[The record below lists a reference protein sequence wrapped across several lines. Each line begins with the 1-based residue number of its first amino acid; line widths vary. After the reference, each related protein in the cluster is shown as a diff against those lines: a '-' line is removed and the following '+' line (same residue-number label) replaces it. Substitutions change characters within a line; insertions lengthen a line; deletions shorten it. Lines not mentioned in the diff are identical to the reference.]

1 MMSRITWTVSVLALL
16 LAMLAPAA
24 LLEAAYLDDQRIAND
39 VAARLSGDM
48 RFAAIRITTLN
59 GVVHLTGPVDS
70 AATSASAVQIAQQV
84 PGVRQ
89 VVNQLQ
95 LASSVPPHRRQ
106 PYADRRAGR
115 RRCL

>member
-95 LASSVPPHRRQ
+95 LASSVPTHRRQ
-106 PYADRRAGR
+106 PSADRRAGR